1 MSNFNNYEY
10 YENLIKSVLKSHVN
24 KESNIITDKDISITW
39 FSKQLQNWKALAI
52 TNLNDNKYYELTFD
66 GDKERIYLD
75 EYDKLSNTVYNVKDN
90 KICL

>member
-39 FSKQLQNWKALAI
+39 FSKTLQNWKALAI